1 MDYIS
6 VACDVLSAIEKTIDD
21 ECFEPTNFTAERFGV
36 PIWLYCHLLEDLKG
50 NGYIGGVEPEMD
62 VGYLAYRMRIY
73 RPYLT
78 LKGAEFLV
86 RHRPDVWMDA

>member
-21 ECFEPTNFTAERFGV
+21 ERFEPTNFTAERFGV

-50 NGYIGGVEPEMD
+50 NGYIGGVDMEH
-62 VGYLAYRMRIY
+62 
-73 RPYLT
+73 PYLT

>member
-6 VACDVLSAIEKTIDD
+6 VACDVLSAIEKTMDD
-21 ECFEPTNFTAERFGV
+21 EHFDSARFTAERFGV
-36 PIWLYCHLLEDLKG
+36 SDWLYCHLLEDLTK
-50 NGYIGGVEPEMD
+50 NGYVGGVDMEHPH
-62 VGYLAYRMRIY
+62 
-73 RPYLT
+73 LT